1 MASSRRLFLV
11 SLLAALSGVC
21 AEDARISPAL
31 ETTEWELASLMH
43 LQLTAPETDALQLTY
58 SVYPL
63 TEHAGQNQSDSD
75 RSVRPDP
82 LL

>member
-1 MASSRRLFLV
+1 MASSWRVLFI